1 MVSSF
6 RLELVLGRDFSSIGF
21 SHEKVNEQNSFQPPR
36 SKKTIKIST
45 KCSGSGT
52 SGRAM
57 AFCVGQL
64 GSNTEMDLGFFQFRI
79 AVDLLSLGVGLF

>member
-1 MVSSF
+1 MKKSTSKTLSSHP
-6 RLELVLGRDFSSIGF
+6 EA
-21 SHEKVNEQNSFQPPR
+21 
-36 SKKTIKIST
+36 KKTIKIST
-45 KCSGSGT
+45 KCSGSGR

-79 AVDLLSLGVGLF
+79 AVDLLSLGVGLFNYK